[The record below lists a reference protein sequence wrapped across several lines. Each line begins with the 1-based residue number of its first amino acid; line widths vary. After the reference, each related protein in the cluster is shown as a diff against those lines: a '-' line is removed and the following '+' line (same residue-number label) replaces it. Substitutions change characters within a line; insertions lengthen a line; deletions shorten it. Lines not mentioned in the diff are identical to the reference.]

1 MRRLHSV
8 PYSLLYI
15 AWGILFILTV
25 VLGFSY
31 PEASGGEK
39 AVLVLI
45 SVLFFLPPW
54 GILLKAKAEHNRR
67 NRSVIRWLALASLA
81 GTLILLIL
89 NLRSVGWSEAVG
101 LGLHAALTVVSA
113 PMICSNMYVLPLFLW
128 ACLLMGSF
136 SKDK

>member
-1 MRRLHSV
+1 MSKLQSY
-8 PYSLLYI
+8 PLLYA
-15 AWGILFILTV
+15 AWGVLFILTV
-25 VLGFSY
+25 VLGFAF
-31 PEASGGEK
+31 PEVSGGGK
-39 AVLVLI
+39 AFLVLI

-54 GILLKAKAEHNRR
+54 AILRRAKQTHDRR
-67 NRSVIRWLALASLA
+67 HRSVIRWLSLASLT

-113 PMICSNMYVLPLFLW
+113 PMVCSNFFVLPLFLW
-128 ACLLMGSF
+128 ACLLIGSF